1 MKKKYSRF
9 RELWAVPKYR
19 TLFKLGG
26 YFIFF
31 IIFFSVASIGNLNNN
46 IKNEEE
52 ENISY
57 SMMKKALASANVS
70 VKYNIN
76 SSSDYFL
83 EGTIIN
89 NILTATLEDDIE
101 MKKIKIIDDQVYLIE
116 KDTEVKEDILL
127 NDINITYLL
136 PSNLINI
143 LNNQSSVM
151 KQSGNQ
157 KKYSYDI
164 EGISYAVYVND
175 EEVEEIIITDNEML
189 YSLKYSIIE

>member
-1 MKKKYSRF
+1 MKQRYSRF

-26 YFIFF
+26 YFLFF
-31 IIFFSVASIGNLNNN
+31 LIFFSIASIGNLNN
-46 IKNEEE
+46 IKNDEE

-70 VKYNIN
+70 IKYNIS

-89 NILTATLEDDIE
+89 NILIATIEDDIE

-116 KDTEVKEDILL
+116 KNIEVKEDILL
-127 NDINITYLL
+127 NDINITYLFL
-136 PSNLINI
+136 SNIINV

-157 KKYSYDI
+157 KKYTYDI
-164 EGISYAVYVND
+164 EGISYVVYIND
-175 EEVEEIIITDNEML
+175 DAVEEIIITDNEIL

>member
-1 MKKKYSRF
+1 MKQRYSRF

-26 YFIFF
+26 YFLFF
-31 IIFFSVASIGNLNNN
+31 LIFFSIASIGNLNN
-46 IKNEEE
+46 IKNDEE

-70 VKYNIN
+70 IKYNIS

-89 NILTATLEDDIE
+89 NILIATIEDDIE

-116 KDTEVKEDILL
+116 KNIEVKEDILL
-127 NDINITYLL
+127 NDINITYLF
-136 PSNLINI
+136 PSNIINV

-157 KKYSYDI
+157 KKYTYDI
-164 EGISYAVYVND
+164 EGISYVVYIND
-175 EEVEEIIITDNEML
+175 DAVEEIIITDNEIL

>member
-1 MKKKYSRF
+1 MKQRYSRF

-26 YFIFF
+26 YFLFF
-31 IIFFSVASIGNLNNN
+31 LIFFSIASIGNLNN
-46 IKNEEE
+46 IKNDEE

-70 VKYNIN
+70 IKYNIS

-89 NILTATLEDDIE
+89 NILIATIEDDIE

-116 KDTEVKEDILL
+116 KNIEVKKDILL
-127 NDINITYLL
+127 NDINITYLF
-136 PSNLINI
+136 PSNIINV

-157 KKYSYDI
+157 KKYTYDI
-164 EGISYAVYVND
+164 EGISYVVYIND
-175 EEVEEIIITDNEML
+175 DAVEEIIITDNEIL

>member
-1 MKKKYSRF
+1 MKQRYSRF

-26 YFIFF
+26 YFLFF
-31 IIFFSVASIGNLNNN
+31 LIFFSIASIGNLNN
-46 IKNEEE
+46 IKNDEE

-70 VKYNIN
+70 IKYNI
-76 SSSDYFL
+76 SSSGDYFL

-89 NILTATLEDDIE
+89 NILIATIEDDIE

-116 KDTEVKEDILL
+116 KNIEVKEDILL
-127 NDINITYLL
+127 NDINITYLF
-136 PSNLINI
+136 PSNIINV

-157 KKYSYDI
+157 KKYTYDI
-164 EGISYAVYVND
+164 EGISYVVYIND
-175 EEVEEIIITDNEML
+175 DAVEEIIITDNEIL